1 MKRFS
6 WMGSSIMRRFQKVAL
21 IALILMSLTGCE
33 TRSKLVAKNVYSQ
46 PSTQLT
52 SDCADSIK
60 SVELRQ
66 LTKNSSLALM
76 PVAAVLSGGMSVLL
90 AATVN
95 GGITLDDEIN
105 ANRIA
110 ENCELEEYKKSNADI
125 LMTMATNSTVSAVT
139 GSINIVNAP
148 VPTTVE

>member
-1 MKRFS
+1 M
-6 WMGSSIMRRFQKVAL
+6 MRFQKVAL

-46 PSTQLT
+46 PSIQHT
-52 SDCADSIK
+52 SACADSVR

-66 LTKNSSLALM
+66 LTKNSSLVLM
-76 PVAAVLSGGMSVLL
+76 PVAAVLSGGVSVLF
-90 AATVN
+90 AAAVN

-110 ENCELEEYKKSNADI
+110 ENCELQEYKRSNADI
-125 LMTMATNSTVSAVT
+125 LATMAANSTVSAIT
-139 GSINIVNAP
+139 GSVNIVNAP
-148 VPTTVE
+148 VQTTIE

>member
-1 MKRFS
+1 
-6 WMGSSIMRRFQKVAL
+6 MRRFQK
-21 IALILMSLTGCE
+21 IALVAVVVMSLSGCE
-33 TRSKLVAKNVYSQ
+33 TRSKLVAKNVYTQ
-46 PSTQLT
+46 PSIQHTPA
-52 SDCADSIK
+52 CADSIK

-76 PVAAVLSGGMSVLL
+76 PVAAILSGGMSVLL

-139 GSINIVNAP
+139 GSVNIVNAP

>member
-1 MKRFS
+1 
-6 WMGSSIMRRFQKVAL
+6 MRQFQKITL
-21 IALILMSLTGCE
+21 IVLILIGLTGCE

-52 SDCADSIK
+52 PNCADSIK

-76 PVAAVLSGGMSVLL
+76 PIAAILSGGMSVVL

-110 ENCELEEYKKSNADI
+110 KNCELQEYQKSNTDI
-125 LMTMATNSTVSAVT
+125 FVTMATDSTVSAIT
-139 GSINIVNAP
+139 GSVNIVNAP
-148 VPTTVE
+148 VQTSIE

>member
-1 MKRFS
+1 M
-6 WMGSSIMRRFQKVAL
+6 MQFQKLTL
-21 IALILMSLTGCE
+21 IVLMLISLTGCE
-33 TRSKLVAKNVYSQ
+33 TRSKLVAKSVYSQ
-46 PSTQLT
+46 HSTQLT
-52 SDCADSIK
+52 QDCSDSIK

-76 PVAAVLSGGMSVLL
+76 PVAAVLTGGLSVVL

-110 ENCELEEYKKSNADI
+110 KNCELKEHQKTSADI
-125 LMTMATNSTVSAVT
+125 LLTMATNSTVSAIT
-139 GSINIVNAP
+139 GSFNIVNAP
-148 VPTTVE
+148 VQTTIE

>member
-1 MKRFS
+1 
-6 WMGSSIMRRFQKVAL
+6 MRQFQKVAL
-21 IALILMSLTGCE
+21 TALILMSVTGCE

-46 PSTQLT
+46 HSIQHTPA
-52 SDCADSIK
+52 CAASIR

-76 PVAAVLSGGMSVLL
+76 PVAAILSGGMSVLL

-110 ENCELEEYKKSNADI
+110 ENCELQEYKKSNADI
-125 LMTMATNSTVSAVT
+125 LMTMAADSTVSAVT
-139 GSINIVNAP
+139 GSVNIVNTP
-148 VPTTVE
+148 LPTTVE

>member
-1 MKRFS
+1 
-6 WMGSSIMRRFQKVAL
+6 MRRFQKVAL

-46 PSTQLT
+46 PSIQYTQA
-52 SDCADSIK
+52 CADSIR

-76 PVAAVLSGGMSVLL
+76 PVAAILSGGMSVLL

-110 ENCELEEYKKSNADI
+110 ENCELQEYKKTNADI
-125 LMTMATNSTVSAVT
+125 LMTMAANSTVSAVT
-139 GSINIVNAP
+139 GSVNIVNAP

>member
-1 MKRFS
+1 
-6 WMGSSIMRRFQKVAL
+6 MRQFQKVAL
-21 IALILMSLTGCE
+21 ITSILVSLTGCE

-46 PSTQLT
+46 PSIQHTPA
-52 SDCADSIK
+52 CADSIR

-76 PVAAVLSGGMSVLL
+76 PVVAVLSGGVSVLL

-95 GGITLDDEIN
+95 GGITLDDEMN

-110 ENCELEEYKKSNADI
+110 ENCGLQEYKKSNADI
-125 LMTMATNSTVSAVT
+125 LMTMATNSTFSAIT
-139 GSINIVNAP
+139 GSVNIVDAP
-148 VPTTVE
+148 VQTTIE

>member
-1 MKRFS
+1 
-6 WMGSSIMRRFQKVAL
+6 MRQFREFAL
-21 IALILMSLTGCE
+21 IAVICMILSGCE
-33 TRSKLVAKNVYSQ
+33 TRSKLVAKTVYSQ
-46 PSTQLT
+46 PSIQHTPA
-52 SDCADSIK
+52 CADSIR

-76 PVAAVLSGGMSVLL
+76 PVAAVLSGGLSVLL

-110 ENCELEEYKKSNADI
+110 ENCELQEYKKSNADI
-125 LMTMATNSTVSAVT
+125 LGTMATNSTVSAIT
-139 GSINIVNAP
+139 GSLNIVNVP
-148 VPTTVE
+148 VTTTIE

>member
-1 MKRFS
+1 MK
-6 WMGSSIMRRFQKVAL
+6 RFQKVAL

-46 PSTQLT
+46 PSTKLT
-52 SDCADSIK
+52 LYCADSIK

-66 LTKNSSLALM
+66 LTKNTSVALM
-76 PVAAVLSGGMSVLL
+76 PAVAILSGGVSVVL
-90 AATVN
+90 AAAVN

-110 ENCELEEYKKSNADI
+110 KSCELPEYQKNNTDI
-125 LMTMATNSTVSAVT
+125 LATIATNSTVSAIT
-139 GSINIVNAP
+139 GSVNIVNAP
-148 VPTTVE
+148 VQTTIE

>member
-1 MKRFS
+1 
-6 WMGSSIMRRFQKVAL
+6 MRRFHKVAL

-46 PSTQLT
+46 PSIQHTPA
-52 SDCADSIK
+52 CADSIR

-76 PVAAVLSGGMSVLL
+76 PVAAILSGGMSVLL

-110 ENCELEEYKKSNADI
+110 QNEAIIHFQAQKI
-125 LMTMATNSTVSAVT
+125 VSALLLPLWLSADTTACV
-139 GSINIVNAP
+139 INDFW
-148 VPTTVE
+148 

>member
-1 MKRFS
+1 MKHS
-6 WMGSSIMRRFQKVAL
+6 VELGSSIMRQFQTITL
-21 IALILMSLTGCE
+21 IVLILIGLTGCE

-46 PSTQLT
+46 PSNQLT
-52 SDCADSIK
+52 PNCADSIK

-76 PVAAVLSGGMSVLL
+76 PIAAILSGGMSVVL

-110 ENCELEEYKKSNADI
+110 KNCELQEYQKSNTDI
-125 LMTMATNSTVSAVT
+125 FVTMATNSTVSAIT
-139 GSINIVNAP
+139 GSVNIVNAP
-148 VPTTVE
+148 VQTSIE

>member
-1 MKRFS
+1 MKQ
-6 WMGSSIMRRFQKVAL
+6 FQKVTL
-21 IALILMSLTGCE
+21 IALILTSLTGCE

-46 PSTQLT
+46 PSIEHTT
-52 SDCADSIK
+52 ACADSIR

-76 PVAAVLSGGMSVLL
+76 PVVAVLSGGVSVLL

-95 GGITLDDEIN
+95 GGITLDDEMN

-110 ENCELEEYKKSNADI
+110 ENCELQEYKKSNADI
-125 LMTMATNSTVSAVT
+125 LVTMTTNSTVSAIT
-139 GSINIVNAP
+139 GSVNIVNAP

>member
-1 MKRFS
+1 
-6 WMGSSIMRRFQKVAL
+6 MRQFQKVAL
-21 IALILMSLTGCE
+21 TALILMSLTGCE

-46 PSTQLT
+46 PSIQHTPA
-52 SDCADSIK
+52 CADSIR

-76 PVAAVLSGGMSVLL
+76 PVAAILSGGMSVLL

-110 ENCELEEYKKSNADI
+110 ENCELQEHKKSSADI
-125 LMTMATNSTVSAVT
+125 LVTMTTNSTVSAIT
-139 GSINIVNAP
+139 GSVNIVNAP
-148 VPTTVE
+148 VTTTIE

>member
-1 MKRFS
+1 MS
-6 WMGSSIMRRFQKVAL
+6 QFQKVAL

-46 PSTQLT
+46 PSIQHTPA
-52 SDCADSIK
+52 CADSIR

-66 LTKNSSLALM
+66 ITKNSSLALM
-76 PVAAVLSGGMSVLL
+76 PVAAVLSGGLSVLL

-95 GGITLDDEIN
+95 GGITLDDEMN

-110 ENCELEEYKKSNADI
+110 ENCGLQEHKKSNADI
-125 LMTMATNSTVSAVT
+125 LLTMATNSTVSAIT
-139 GSINIVNAP
+139 GSVNIVNAP
-148 VPTTVE
+148 VQTTIE

>member
-1 MKRFS
+1 
-6 WMGSSIMRRFQKVAL
+6 MGQFQKVAL

-46 PSTQLT
+46 PSIQHTPA
-52 SDCADSIK
+52 CADSIR

-76 PVAAVLSGGMSVLL
+76 PVVAVLSGGVSVLL

-95 GGITLDDEIN
+95 GGITLDDEMN

-110 ENCELEEYKKSNADI
+110 ENCGLQEYKKNNADI
-125 LMTMATNSTVSAVT
+125 LMTMATNSTFSAIT
-139 GSINIVNAP
+139 GSVNIVDAP
-148 VPTTVE
+148 VQTTIE

>member
-1 MKRFS
+1 
-6 WMGSSIMRRFQKVAL
+6 MRRFQKVAL
-21 IALILMSLTGCE
+21 IALIFMSLTGCE
-33 TRSKLVAKNVYSQ
+33 TRSKLVAKSVYSH
-46 PSTQLT
+46 PSIQHTPA
-52 SDCADSIK
+52 CADSIR

-76 PVAAVLSGGMSVLL
+76 PVATILSGGMSLLL

-110 ENCELEEYKKSNADI
+110 ENCELQEYKKSNADI
-125 LMTMATNSTVSAVT
+125 LVTMATNSTVSAIT
-139 GSINIVNAP
+139 GSVNIVNAP
-148 VPTTVE
+148 IQTTIE